1 MSATAIIFYIL
12 AALILSF
19 GVLTVFTRK
28 IFRAAVFLLLTLIG
42 IAGLY
47 ILMDMQFIAA
57 LQIII
62 YVGGIV
68 VLIIFSIFLTHQAG
82 ESLPREL
89 PRRIVFSM
97 LLAGI
102 GLLFTGWIILH
113 HAFMPAGVPAIE
125 HTVRNI
131 GEQLLSYKAFGYAF
145 PFEVVS
151 ILLLAALVGSIVIA
165 IKDKAEG
172 DRIPPPDSMQSTD
185 SRP

>member
-1 MSATAIIFYIL
+1 MSATAIIFYL
-12 AALILSF
+12 LSGLILTF

-82 ESLPREL
+82 ESLPRQL
-89 PRRIVFSM
+89 PKRIILSILF
-97 LLAGI
+97 AGT
-102 GLLFTGWIILH
+102 GLVFTGWIILTH
-113 HAFMPAGVPAIE
+113 SFVPEGVPAIA

-131 GEQLLSYKAFGYAF
+131 GLQLLSYKEFGYAF

-165 IKDKAEG
+165 IKEKKTGG
-172 DRIPPPDSMQSTD
+172 DLPADSNS
-185 SRP
+185 